1 MASVPDVP
9 VLAQQAALGAAVLL
23 MVTLFVALLVS
34 VRRRR
39 AMSRRL
45 SVVLTRLDLPGASD
59 AGDGEDGMGRLE
71 QLAESAV
78 LRVSEAEAA
87 ADRMSETLD
96 EMTQGVVICDE
107 RSCIVYRNPAATE
120 LFGIDPDDGETEGT
134 VNDVLRGG
142 VGGDRRSCTIE
153 LLGPPQR
160 TITVSGRPLDDG
172 RRTLGAVAVIEDMSD
187 RRHFDMIRQ
196 DFVDNVT
203 AELRTPL
210 GALGLLADTV
220 VAESE
225 PKLVRR
231 LARRLRDDA
240 IRMGRIVEDVAEL
253 SRIGTEAAPERQLVP
268 VHLVVAQAV
277 QEVRSHATL
286 GDVTI
291 DAGEAPRRLVVL
303 GDRRQLVSAVRRL
316 LENAVA
322 FSDEGSPVRVAIRRE
337 AAWVEI
343 DVVDQGPG
351 IPPTELDRIFES
363 FYRVGASGSRD
374 SAGTGLGLA
383 IASQVASGH
392 GGEVQ
397 VTSTSEEGSTFTLRL
412 PVRSSAGRRRPRVR
426 VRHPQLSSQALSDAA
441 G

>member
-1 MASVPDVP
+1 MPDAP
-9 VLAQQAALGAAVLL
+9 VLAQLAALGAAGLL
-23 MVTLFVALLVS
+23 MVTLLVALLVS

-39 AMSRRL
+39 AMTRRL
-45 SVVLTRLDLPGASD
+45 SVVLARLDLPGASD
-59 AGDGEDGMGRLE
+59 ASDGEDGMGRLE

-87 ADRMSETLD
+87 TDRMSETLD
-96 EMTQGVVICDE
+96 EMALGVVICDE
-107 RSCIVYRNPAATE
+107 RAGIVYRNPRAAD
-120 LFGIDPDDGETEGT
+120 LCRIDADHSEVEDT
-134 VNDVLRGG
+134 VNELLRGG
-142 VGGDRRSCTIE
+142 VGGDRRSCTVE
-153 LLGPPQR
+153 VLGPPQR

-172 RRTLGAVAVIEDMSD
+172 RRTLGAVVVIEDMSD

-225 PKLVRR
+225 PELVRR
-231 LARRLRDDA
+231 LAMRLRDDA

-253 SRIGTEAAPERQLVP
+253 SRIGTGAAPERQLVP

-277 QEVRSHATL
+277 EEVRSHSTI
-286 GDVTI
+286 GEVTI
-291 DAGEAPRRLVVL
+291 GAAEAPRRLVVL

-316 LENAVA
+316 VENAVA
-322 FSDEGSPVRVAIRRE
+322 FSDEGSAVRVAIRRQ
-337 AAWVEI
+337 ASWVEI

-351 IPPTELDRIFES
+351 IPPRELDRIFES

-383 IASQVASGH
+383 IASQIASGH

-412 PVRSSAGRRRPRVR
+412 PVRTSAGRRRPRVR
-426 VRHPQLSSQALSDAA
+426 VRHPQLSLSDAA

>member
-1 MASVPDVP
+1 MGNVLDVP
-9 VLAQQAALGAAVLL
+9 VLAPLAALGAAGL
-23 MVTLFVALLVS
+23 LFVTILAALLLS

-45 SVVLTRLDLPGASD
+45 NVVLARLDLPGASYES
-59 AGDGEDGMGRLE
+59 DGEDGMGRLE
-71 QLAESAV
+71 RLAESAV

-87 ADRMSETLD
+87 TDRMTQTLE
-96 EMTQGVVICDE
+96 EMSQGVVICDE
-107 RSCIVYRNPAATE
+107 RSCIVYRNQAATD
-120 LFGIDPDDGETEGT
+120 LCQMDAGDGETEET
-134 VNDVLRGG
+134 VNELLRGG

-160 TITVSGRPLDDG
+160 TISVSARPLDDG

-187 RRHFDMIRQ
+187 RRRFDMVRQ

-203 AELRTPL
+203 AELRNPL
-210 GALGLLADTV
+210 GALGLLAATL

-231 LARRLRDDA
+231 LAHRLRDDA
-240 IRMGRIVEDVAEL
+240 MRMGRIVDDVAEL
-253 SRIGTEAAPERQLVP
+253 SRIGTGVAPERQLVP

-277 QEVRSHATL
+277 EDVRSHTTR

-291 DAGEAPRRLVVL
+291 DATEAPRRLVVL
-303 GDRRQLVSAVRRL
+303 GERRQLVSAVRHL
-316 LENAVA
+316 VENAVA
-322 FSDEGSPVRVAIRRE
+322 FSAEGSSVRIAVRKQAS
-337 AAWVEI
+337 WVEI

-363 FYRVGASGSRD
+363 FYRVGAGGSRD

-397 VTSTSEEGSTFTLRL
+397 VTSNSEEGSTFTLRL
-412 PVRSSAGRRRPRVR
+412 PVRTSAGLRRPRVR
-426 VRHPQLSSQALSDAA
+426 ARHPHLSLSDAA